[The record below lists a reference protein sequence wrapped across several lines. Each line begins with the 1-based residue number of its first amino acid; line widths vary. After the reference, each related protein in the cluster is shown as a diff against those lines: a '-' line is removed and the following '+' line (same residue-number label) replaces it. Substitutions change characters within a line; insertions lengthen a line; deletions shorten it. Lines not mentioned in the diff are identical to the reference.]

1 MQFQISTELIEKI
14 QFLIEEKNDEELLL
28 HLEDVHHADIAE
40 IITELSLD
48 DATYLVRLLDSG
60 KTSEAIMELEEG
72 VRERILET
80 LSAKEIADELVEMD
94 TDDAADIM
102 NELSVE
108 LQKQVI
114 SEIQDEQH
122 AEPTS

>member
-108 LQKQVI
+108 FQKSPAFAI
-114 SEIQDEQH
+114 PLKARS
-122 AEPTS
+122 